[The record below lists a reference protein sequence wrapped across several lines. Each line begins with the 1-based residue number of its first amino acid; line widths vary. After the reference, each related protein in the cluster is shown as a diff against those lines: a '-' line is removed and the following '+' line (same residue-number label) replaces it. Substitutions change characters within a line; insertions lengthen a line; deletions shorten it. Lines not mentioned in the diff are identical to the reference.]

1 MNRERSFFEHKGMPL
16 TAVENAGRVQE
27 THAPWLQSFTRRP
40 AVDAAEGKRFP
51 DLSALSLD
59 SSQAE
64 DTFPPGDAA
73 SEAKAGGRSNAAPAE
88 PDVMLRRSV
97 AGSAASTPAPVNP
110 QGAGSRSST
119 MPGSA
124 KGNAEII
131 AMGRAQDARAGR
143 LDPLW
148 KEPGVSP
155 LEVLSGNRQRTP
167 GAGENATTLPAMAG
181 PGGSPASSGNDSR
194 QPDTTIQKDVTIHA
208 TLSPVGHAAGDST
221 AAASSNVQVVESPMS
236 LHGAGARESLTDS
249 LRQIQLEAA
258 TEQSQERRAGVAQIE
273 PVRMEMSG
281 SASMQVGVRVVMPA
295 PARADNNR
303 SQQELLE
310 RFNQEAPHQQP
321 GGRRVHIRNLH
332 ITVQKAATPQPQP
345 APTPTQPQPAAAAPQ
360 SFFNPWERHLSAF
373 D

>member
-16 TAVENAGRVQE
+16 TAVENAGRVRE
-27 THAPWLQSFTRRP
+27 TPAPWLQSFTRRP
-40 AVDAAEGKRFP
+40 AVDAEERKRFP
-51 DLSALSLD
+51 DSPALSLD
-59 SSQAE
+59 SSLTE

-73 SEAKAGGRSNAAPAE
+73 SEVKAGGRSNAPPAE

-110 QGAGSRSST
+110 AGAGSRSST
-119 MPGSA
+119 TPGPA
-124 KGNAEII
+124 RGNAEISV
-131 AMGRAQDARAGR
+131 MGRAGDAHAGR
-143 LDPLW
+143 LDPPW

-155 LEVLSGNRQRTP
+155 LEVLPGDRQRP
-167 GAGENATTLPAMAG
+167 LGVGENAMPLPAMAG
-181 PGGSPASSGNDSR
+181 AGASPASSGNDSR
-194 QPDTTIQKDVTIHA
+194 QPDISIQKRVTIHA
-208 TLSPVGHAAGDST
+208 TLPPFGHAAGDSP
-221 AAASSNVQVVESPMS
+221 AAALSNVQVVKSPMS
-236 LHGAGARESLTDS
+236 LPWADASESRADS
-249 LRQIQLEAA
+249 LRQNPFEAA
-258 TEQSQERRAGVAQIE
+258 TEQSQERRAGGTQIE

-281 SASMQVGVRVVMPA
+281 STSLQVGVRVVMPA
-295 PARADNNR
+295 PAKAHTNR

-310 RFNQEAPHQQP
+310 RFNQRAPQQQP

-345 APTPTQPQPAAAAPQ
+345 APTQPQPAAAAPQ